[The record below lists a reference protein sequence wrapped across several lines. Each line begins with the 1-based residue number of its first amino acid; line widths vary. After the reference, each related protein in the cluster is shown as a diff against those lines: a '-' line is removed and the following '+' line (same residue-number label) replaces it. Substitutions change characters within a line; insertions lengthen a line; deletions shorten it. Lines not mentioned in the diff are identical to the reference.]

1 MVGITSFAGYVPRRR
16 MSRTVIAE
24 ANQWFNPGLSSMGR
38 GERALANWDEDAITM
53 AVEACRGCAAPDE
66 RASCTAIYFASTTFP
81 FADRQNAGIV
91 AAALQM
97 PAAVSTMDVC
107 GSQRAGTTALL
118 TALNAAA
125 SAAPGTRILVAASD
139 KRKTLAAS
147 SQEMQFGDGAAAV
160 AVGRDGVIAELIGSH
175 AESIEFV
182 DHFRASGS
190 EYDYG
195 WEERWVRDEGYTR
208 LLGAAAKTC
217 LEKAG
222 VAGERVNHMIL
233 PSVFGSIPAAIAKRL
248 SVPATAVR
256 DTLAS
261 VCGDTGVAH
270 PLLMLSHVLETAKA
284 DDIILVLSF
293 GSGCDALLLRVT
305 SEMEKRRSPASV
317 SASLAARMPESHY
330 TKLLAFGDRISLDKG
345 MRAENTDKVALSSLY
360 RNRKMI
366 FGFVGGKCTRCG
378 TAQYPK
384 SAVCVNPE
392 CNAEDSQQ
400 DFSYADLEATI
411 MSWSAD
417 SLTFTSDPPAYY
429 GMLTFE
435 PGGRLMTD
443 FTDCNSSQI
452 DVGRRMRMVFR
463 IKTVDA
469 ALGFK
474 HYFWKA
480 MPIAV

>member
-16 MSRTVIAE
+16 MPRSVIAE
-24 ANQWFNPGLSSMGR
+24 ANQWFNPLLASMAR
-38 GERALANWDEDAITM
+38 GERAMANWDEDAVTM
-53 AVEACRGCAAPDE
+53 AVEACRGCLPPGE
-66 RASCTAIYFASTTFP
+66 RASCTAIYLASTTLP

-97 PAAVSTMDVC
+97 PAAVTTMDVC
-107 GSQRAGTTALL
+107 GSQRAATTALL
-118 TALNAAA
+118 SALRAAA
-125 SAAPGTRILVAASD
+125 AVRPGERILVAASD
-139 KRKTLAAS
+139 KRKALVAS

-160 AVGRDGVIAELIGSH
+160 AVGRDGVIAELIGAH
-175 AESIEFV
+175 AESVEFV
-182 DHFRASGS
+182 DHFRPSDA

-208 LLGAAAKTC
+208 ILGSAAKHC
-217 LEKAG
+217 LETAG
-222 VAGERVNHMIL
+222 IAGERIGHMIL
-233 PSVFGSIPAAIAKRL
+233 PSVFPSLPAAIAKRL
-248 SVPATAVR
+248 GIPAASVR

-261 VCGDTGVAH
+261 VCGDTGVGH
-270 PLLMLSHVLETAKA
+270 PLLMLGHALETAKP
-284 DDIILVLSF
+284 DDVILLLGF

-305 SEMEKRRSPASV
+305 PEIGKRRPPPSV
-317 SASLAARMPESHY
+317 SASLGASMSESHY
-330 TKLLAFGDRISLDKG
+330 TKLLAFSDGVALDKG
-345 MRAENTDKVALSSLY
+345 MRAENTDKIALSSLY

-384 SAVCVNPE
+384 SAVCANPA

-400 DFSYADLEATI
+400 DFSYADLEGTI

-417 SLTFTSDPPAYY
+417 SLTFTLDPPAYY

-435 PGGRLMTD
+435 QGGRLMAD
-443 FTDCNSSQI
+443 FTDCKPSQVE
-452 DVGRRMRMVFR
+452 VGQKMRMVFR
-463 IKTVDA
+463 IKTIDA
-469 ALGFK
+469 SLGFK

-480 MPIAV
+480 MPVAG